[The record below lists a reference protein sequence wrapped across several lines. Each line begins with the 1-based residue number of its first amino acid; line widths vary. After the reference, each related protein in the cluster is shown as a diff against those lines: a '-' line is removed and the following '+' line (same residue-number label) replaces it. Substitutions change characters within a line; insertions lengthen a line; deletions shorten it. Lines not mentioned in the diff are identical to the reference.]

1 MSIYI
6 FGAFIDY
13 LQEKNRDINKP
24 IKEYGNELL
33 EWKKL
38 YHNR

>member
-1 MSIYI
+1 MSIHI

-13 LQEKNRDINKP
+13 LQENNRDMSKP
-24 IKEYGNELL
+24 MIAYKAELA

-38 YHNR
+38 YNSR